1 MESMAMTEKICREI
15 NILRRMNHPHVTR
28 MYEVIDTPSDLFMVM
43 EYLPGGELF
52 DHIVT
57 RWRLN
62 EVEARK
68 YFQEIIS
75 GVEHCHQHMVCHR
88 DLKPENILL
97 THKFKVKVGDFGL
110 SNFMTDG
117 EFLHTSCGSPN
128 YASPEVVAAKAYA
141 GPEVDVWSC
150 GVILYALLCGNLPF
164 DDENVTNLFRKIK
177 HGHFTIQGHLTSQAK
192 DLIIRMLSVDPIR
205 RISFRDIRRHKWFT
219 ESLLPYLSATSLRDP
234 SLIKHESVLEE
245 MIKLGYK
252 VEDELTAM
260 KERGEAPF
268 ASDNRVFPK
277 HFTVAYHLLADNK
290 TRNSSHSDL
299 VKHFSKGSKVFER
312 VYIPKAARG
321 ADPVFISFNAVG
333 GCPSRLNSLR
343 MWPVGTH
350 SCGERPAEPTKWQL
364 GIEPPLLP
372 MVPFYEP
379 TMLMTIFATI
389 KALDYDWC
397 YEGHYKIRCYRRN
410 VYDAAALQASPSG
423 DEAMRDAVSP
433 PSGTGRSLLGP
444 TAATERLVCLHSC
457 DRETRLSAQLR
468 QRDSS
473 VCTAATE
480 RLVCLHS
487 CDRETRLS
495 AQLRQRDS

>member
-312 VYIPKAARG
+312 VYIKQEDYNALTGVNMGGARE
-321 ADPVFISFNAVG
+321 ASASEEDAR
-333 GCPSRLNSLR
+333 SRLRRFGAGSA
-343 MWPVGTH
+343 T
-350 SCGERPAEPTKWQL
+350 GESFKRN
-364 GIEPPLLP
+364 PPPPGNFVL
-372 MVPFYEP
+372 
-379 TMLMTIFATI
+379 TI
-389 KALDYDWC
+389 KVFR
-397 YEGHYKIRCYRRN
+397 H
-410 VYDAAALQASPSG
+410 
-423 DEAMRDAVSP
+423 
-433 PSGTGRSLLGP
+433 
-444 TAATERLVCLHSC
+444 
-457 DRETRLSAQLR
+457 
-468 QRDSS
+468 
-473 VCTAATE
+473 
-480 RLVCLHS
+480 
-487 CDRETRLS
+487 
-495 AQLRQRDS
+495 